1 MTIGSPR
8 SCIAYN
14 ITNQSWLETFVL
26 ESELRTLV
34 LFLCIAFAAAL
45 YSAVGQ
51 GGGSGYLAVLALFGM
66 SPETMRPAALSM
78 NLAVSSIV
86 WWRLCRA
93 GHFRRDL
100 FFAFAVTSVP
110 MAFIGGALKLHAFWY
125 NLLVGTALLI
135 AALRLFVRS
144 TEIRSKRKAQRVP
157 AMFYGAGLGLISGIT
172 GVGGGIFLSPLLL
185 FLGWCTLRENF
196 ALAAAFIWVNSL
208 AAMLGYTWSAQVW
221 PQGIFGMVI
230 AALCGTFVSLFWS
243 ERIAKPVT
251 LQRVLGGVLL
261 IAAAKMMLGW

>member
-1 MTIGSPR
+1 
-8 SCIAYN
+8 
-14 ITNQSWLETFVL
+14 L

-34 LFLCIAFAAAL
+34 LFLCIALAAAL

-86 WWRLCRA
+86 WWRLYRA

-100 FFAFAVTSVP
+100 FFAFAITSVP
-110 MAFIGGALKLHAFWY
+110 MAFVGGALKLHAFWY
-125 NLLVGTALLI
+125 NLLVGTALLV
-135 AALRLFVRS
+135 AALRLFVS
-144 TEIRSKRKAQRVP
+144 TMEVRAERKAQRVP
-157 AMFYGAGLGLISGIT
+157 AMFYGAGLGLVSGIT

-208 AAMLGYTWSAQVW
+208 AAILGYTWSAQVW
-221 PQGIFGMVI
+221 PQGISGMII

-243 ERIAKPVT
+243 ERVAKPVT